1 MNGGRVMRAGR
12 RERDERGFALVVS
25 ILILLVMSM
34 LGLVLMA
41 GVSMNRNLVG
51 HDQRMR
57 EALNVAEA
65 GVGEALGRIS
75 HQDVGM
81 DPADPRDVCQVFNTL
96 AGTVPVLGSD
106 STALA
111 TAQPSGAWLDY
122 TTDGRS
128 GDELTIAWKKN
139 AAGTR
144 IMRYD
149 PAATPNVNDVSGYP
163 IYVVTSTGRVG
174 STRRTVV
181 SEVIQ
186 RPFNATAR
194 AALAADIPIKFI
206 GTAYICG
213 YNHSVDTPDDDGIK
227 GRALAVPSPDPDHCL
242 DNETGSGDLPGAWST
257 GAITG
262 GGASGSSGSPSGYVE
277 NQTGFYAGPWEAF
290 GMSAS
295 DYWSWIGAPTASPA
309 SYNGIVYYD
318 NNAVTQDR
326 SSSLALHST
335 TGEGMLYVDGDLTCN
350 AGFVYRGLVYVEGD
364 FVINGHA
371 WILGGVIVKGNTVIK
386 ANGNMTILY
395 SSDAIAQALSKYG
408 GQFVT
413 LNWREK

>member
-1 MNGGRVMRAGR
+1 MGREHGRGG
-12 RERDERGFALVVS
+12 ERGFALVVTL
-25 ILILLVMSM
+25 LILLVMSM

-41 GVSMNRNLVG
+41 GVAMNRDLAG

-75 HQDVGM
+75 HQDVVM
-81 DPADPRDVCQVFNTL
+81 DAANPRAVCQVFNTY
-96 AGTVPVLGSD
+96 AGTVPVLGTD

-111 TAQPSGAWLDY
+111 TAQPTGAWLDY
-122 TTDGRS
+122 TTEGRS

-139 AAGTR
+139 AAGTKV
-144 IMRYD
+144 MRYD
-149 PAATPNVNDVSGYP
+149 GTVTPSINEQTGLP

-174 STRRTVV
+174 RTRRTVV

-186 RPFNATAR
+186 RPFTAMAR
-194 AALAADIPIKFI
+194 AALSADIPINFI

-213 YNHSVDTPDDDGIK
+213 YNHSGDTPTDDGVK
-227 GRALAVPSPDPDHCL
+227 GRTLTVPSPDPDHCQ
-242 DNETGSGDLPGAWST
+242 DNETGSGNLPGAWST
-257 GAITG
+257 GGISG
-262 GGASGSSGSPSGYVE
+262 GGASGASGSPSGYVE
-277 NQTGFYAGPWEAF
+277 NQTGFYAGPWDAF
-290 GMSAS
+290 GMSAN
-295 DYWSWIGAPTASPA
+295 DYWSWIGAPTTNPA
-309 SYNGIVYYD
+309 SYNGIIYYD
-318 NNAVTQDR
+318 NNSTTQDR
-326 SSSLALHST
+326 SASLALHST
-335 TGEGMLYVDGDLTCN
+335 TGEGMLYVDGDLSCN
-350 AGFVYRGLVYVEGD
+350 AGFVYRGLIYVEGD

-395 SSDAIAQALSKYG
+395 SSDAIAQGLSKYG